1 MPTNLFSELKIKSQ
15 EIIDLIALKK
25 VFQAQ
30 AKLSEV
36 TAVVN
41 DLIDF
46 STTNE
51 ELQELSRYQILL
63 NHLQLKIQT
72 LKTSLN

>member
-1 MPTNLFSELKIKSQ
+1 MPTNLFSELKIKLQ

-36 TAVVN
+36 TEEVN

-46 STTNE
+46 STTKE

-63 NHLQLKIQT
+63 NHLQLKIKA